1 MANKKN
7 TSQSRD
13 NLAIANTNLKIKQIA
28 RNKGVDH
35 IEFRNKCLMVGYYKK
50 LQTAYVNNVDLNET
64 IKRIEKLEL

>member
-28 RNKGVDH
+28 RKKGVDH